1 MTLSGAALLAVLV
14 PVLIN
19 VEMRMQYSWEDGS
32 MTSPRIERMKQQ
44 RPSGAAGPLLSVS
57 TWKAQCGVSG
67 REDEAGAPLPH
78 SHSVNGSALELCVSS
93 KPPKS

>member
-32 MTSPRIERMKQQ
+32 MTSPRIERMKKQ
-44 RPSGAAGPLLSVS
+44 RPSAAAGLL
-57 TWKAQCGVSG
+57 
-67 REDEAGAPLPH
+67 L
-78 SHSVNGSALELCVSS
+78 
-93 KPPKS
+93 